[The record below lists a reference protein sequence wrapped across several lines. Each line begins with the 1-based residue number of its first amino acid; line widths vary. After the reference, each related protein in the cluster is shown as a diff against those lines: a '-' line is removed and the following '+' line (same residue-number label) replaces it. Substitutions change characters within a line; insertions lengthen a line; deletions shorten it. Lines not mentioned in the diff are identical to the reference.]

1 MLLRNLWIGAVGLSI
16 VFLSAQ
22 AVFAFDGEDA
32 YTQKGNIDI
41 KAIREQEK
49 RGISHAI
56 NAIKLAD
63 PYPGLKTE
71 INIKENELNKL
82 VEKKKG
88 LEMTIQRLQIGLRK
102 KKAEF
107 ARNPELLKV
116 AEKQYTQK
124 IRELEDELAETEKQ
138 APALESKLARVTL
151 ERQVEEVSRGVF
163 KDDDEDTGRFDG
175 EFGEA
180 IQERFDAGKKLLDI
194 GSLSAPRFR

>member
-1 MLLRNLWIGAVGLSI
+1 MLLRNLWISVVSLAI
-16 VFLSAQ
+16 IFLAAQ

-32 YTQKGNIDI
+32 YTQEGNIDI

-71 INIKENELNKL
+71 VNIKENELNKL

-180 IQERFDAGKKLLDI
+180 IQERFNTGKGLLN
-194 GSLSAPRFR
+194 LSFSNTPRFR